1 MSIQSGS
8 HAWLARIRRARLISR
23 GYVGLCKLLHFKP
36 IPEERQRTITLE
48 PPAVLTGRLVS
59 PDGETPK

>member
-1 MSIQSGS
+1 
-8 HAWLARIRRARLISR
+8 LISR